1 MQIRKFVLAIQSIRN
16 KNFQWWPSVSPIW
29 TKWANFIQNLP
40 CVLPTKFQFIWP
52 NVLNLANHK
61 QELPMA
67 VILVARSRNM
77 TILSRI
83 FHTSF
88 LQINYLL
95 CLLVSEEKIFLIS
108 ANKKQE
114 LYHHKNEE
122 KLNMDSM

>member
-1 MQIRKFVLAIQSIRN
+1 MVARFFPNLDQMSKLYTEPSICTSYQISI
-16 KNFQWWPSVSPIW
+16 
-29 TKWANFIQNLP
+29 
-40 CVLPTKFQFIWP
+40 
-52 NVLNLANHK
+52 NLANHK

-77 TILSRI
+77 AILSRI
-83 FHTSF
+83 FDTSF

-114 LYHHKNEE
+114 LYYHKNEE
-122 KLNMDSM
+122 KLNMDSKSVCNSIFRLQYIY